1 VNLDELLLSDAE
13 LAELTPPELERYAEI
28 LATAKAA
35 VAGPTAWRDR
45 ARPEQLPPD
54 GEWSRLFLRGGR
66 GSGKSWAGSH
76 ILAELILS
84 DPVRATEGAGQFAVL
99 APTYGAARDI
109 CIEGESGLL
118 AALGTT
124 RAEVAAGR
132 GTLVELW
139 NRSLGEL
146 RMRDGTIVYVDG
158 ADDGALRIQGC
169 SLRGAWC
176 DEAGL
181 WKQWERAWEES
192 LGYALRKG
200 EARLVATGTPKADM
214 PAREL
219 VKRLLNDPDVV
230 SRRLRTEDNRANLSD
245 VFWQRVSETVGTRLG
260 RQELEGELLEDVEG
274 ALWRRDWIDD
284 HRVSEGPYGGYRS
297 IVVGIDPADG
307 SATGAQQGLTVAAA
321 GVDRE
326 LYVLHSEGVRATPL
340 EWLKRV
346 VRVAREH
353 GAARIVVEKNHGGA
367 FLTGLLER
375 AMDELGIRVAYSM
388 VTASKGKWT
397 RAEPVA
403 MLYEQGKVHHVGRH
417 TELEEELLTWTGAA
431 GETSP
436 DLLDSLVWATSS
448 LLGLTRGSSG
458 KVGGGGA
465 VRYADDP
472 RGVVGGAIPWA
483 GTTAW
488 EEAPALIVPS
498 GGAPDPFSF

>member
-1 VNLDELLLSDAE
+1 MNLDELLLTDEE
-13 LAELTPPELERYAEI
+13 LADLTPAENERYLEI

-45 ARPEQLPPD
+45 ARAEQLPPED
-54 GEWSRLFLRGGR
+54 AEWSRLFLRGGR

-76 ILAELILS
+76 LLAELILS

-118 AALGTT
+118 AALGTS

-132 GTLVELW
+132 SALVELW

-146 RMRDGTIVYVDG
+146 RFRDGTIVYVDG

-176 DEAGL
+176 DEVGL

-230 SRRLRTEDNRANLSD
+230 SRRLRTADNRQNLSES
-245 VFWQRVSETVGTRLG
+245 FWERVSLTAGSRMG

-274 ALWRRDWIDD
+274 ALWRRSWIDEA
-284 HRVSEGPYGGYRS
+284 RVAEPPYGGYRAV
-297 IVVGIDPADG
+297 VVGLDPADG
-307 SATGAQQGLTVAAA
+307 GAQGAEQALTVAAA
-321 GVDRE
+321 GVDGQ
-326 LYVLHSEGVRATPL
+326 LYVIASEGTRDTPL
-340 EWLKRV
+340 KWLSHA

-353 GAARIVVEKNHGGA
+353 SARIVVERNHGGA
-367 FLTGLLER
+367 FLVGLLEQ
-375 AMDELGIRVAYSM
+375 AIDAVGVRVPYQVVDARS
-388 VTASKGKWT
+388 GKLT

-403 MLYEQGKVHHVGRH
+403 ALYEQGKVSHVGYFP
-417 TELEEELLTWTGAA
+417 ELEEQLVNYTGGP
-431 GETSP
+431 GERSP
-436 DLLDSLVWATSS
+436 DRCDATVWA
-448 LLGLTRGSSG
+448 LLELMGYARRSRGA
-458 KVGGGGA
+458 VGGGDA
-465 VRYADDP
+465 IPYRDDV
-472 RGVVGGAIPWA
+472 RGVSGGAIPWA
-483 GTTAW
+483 GAT
-488 EEAPALIVPS
+488 LGS
-498 GGAPDPFSF
+498 GSV

>member
-1 VNLDELLLSDAE
+1 MNVDELLLSDAE
-13 LAELTPPELERYAEI
+13 LAEMTPPELERYAEI

-54 GEWSRLFLRGGR
+54 GPWSRLFLRGGR

-76 ILAELILS
+76 LLAELILA

-124 RAEVAAGR
+124 RAEVVAGR
-132 GTLVELW
+132 SPLVELW

-146 RMRDGTIVYVDG
+146 RLRNGAVVYADG
-158 ADDGALRIQGC
+158 ADDGALRIQGTN
-169 SLRGAWC
+169 LRAVWA
-176 DEAGL
+176 DEVGL
-181 WKQWERAWEES
+181 WRNWRQAWEES
-192 LGYALRKG
+192 IAFALRKG

-219 VKRLLNDPDVV
+219 VRRLLADPAVI
-230 SRRLRTEDNRANLSD
+230 SRRLRTANNRANLSD
-245 VFWQRVSETVGTRLG
+245 SFWQRVSETVGTRLG

-274 ALWRRDWIDD
+274 ALWRRDWIEDA
-284 HRVSEGPYGGYRS
+284 RVDGPPYGGFKS
-297 IVVGIDPADG
+297 VALGLDPADG
-307 SATGAQQGLTVAAA
+307 TATGAEQGITIAAA
-321 GVDRE
+321 GVDRH
-326 LYVLHSEGVRATPL
+326 LYVLHSEGVRTSPL
-340 EWLKRV
+340 EWLKRA
-346 VRVAREH
+346 VRLAREYN
-353 GAARIVVEKNHGGA
+353 ASRIVVEKNHGGG
-367 FLTGLLER
+367 FLLGLLEQ
-375 AMDELGIRVAYSM
+375 AMDELGIRVAYRV
-388 VTASKGKWT
+388 VTASQGKWT

-403 MLYEQGKVHHVGRH
+403 MLYETGRVHHVGRH
-417 TELEEELLTWTGAA
+417 DALEQQLLSWTGAP
-431 GETSP
+431 GEKSP
-436 DLLDSLVWATSS
+436 DILDSAIWTLSELQGFA
-448 LLGLTRGSSG
+448 RRSG
-458 KVGGGGA
+458 PPGA
-465 VRYADDP
+465 GAGALRYTDDP